1 MQIKPADL
9 EATVLVAKAKGYFDI
24 FAEVERQFRFPEF
37 LLAAV
42 ASRETNLKHVNG
54 DGGHGRGIMQIDD
67 RYHGNFLREHGAEAP
82 EFVPPLYCSVHYA
95 GRLLHSH
102 VLSARQLGVRAAFT
116 VIFIAAAYNAGLGGA
131 TNGWREG
138 NTDKYTAGGNYG
150 KDVVAR
156 RLWLVKNA
164 ERLGLRP
171 V

>member
-1 MQIKPADL
+1 MQIKPIDL
-9 EATVLVAKAKGYFDI
+9 DASVLLAKAKGYFDI
-24 FAEVERQFRFPEF
+24 FAEVERQFRFPDF

-67 RYHGNFLREHGAEAP
+67 RYHGNFLRQHCAAAP
-82 EFVPPLYCSVHYA
+82 DYVPDLYCSIHYA
-95 GRLLHSH
+95 GRLLYSH
-102 VLSARQLGVRAAFT
+102 ILSARELGVRAAFT
-116 VIFIAAAYNAGLGGA
+116 ILFISAAYNAGLGGA

-156 RLWLVKNA
+156 RLYLVKNA
-164 ERLGLRP
+164 ERLGIQK